1 MGYYTTIFCDVH
13 VSKVTAF
20 RKEVSRIRKAL
31 ENADKSG
38 EVRTPNDWF
47 YYYWDISD
55 ADGYIQFSEQCR
67 KWYEEDKFY
76 NWLLQFEPEGFFVL
90 IGESLDVEVVV
101 FSGSKWKRY
110 DIHDMV
116 QCVEKHKDE
125 FSNLK

>member
-1 MGYYTTIFCDVH
+1 M
-13 VSKVTAF
+13 
-20 RKEVSRIRKAL
+20 RI
-31 ENADKSG
+31 
-38 EVRTPNDWF
+38 PNDWF

-55 ADGYIQFSEQCR
+55 DNGYIQFSEQCR

-90 IGESLDVEVVV
+90 IGESLDVDVVV

-125 FSNLK
+125 FSNLE